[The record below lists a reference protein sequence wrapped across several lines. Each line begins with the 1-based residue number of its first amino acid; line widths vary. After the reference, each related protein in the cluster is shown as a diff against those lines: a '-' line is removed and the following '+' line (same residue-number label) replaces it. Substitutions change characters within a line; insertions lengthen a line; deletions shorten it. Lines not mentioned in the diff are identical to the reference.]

1 MKKIGGNSV
10 QQTKTAIPETM
21 LAARLHAVGQPMRVD
36 TIATPRPGPTD
47 ILLQV
52 KACGVVPNLRNVLDS
67 WQTWFPH
74 QPLPDLPATFGL
86 DAAGVVAE
94 VGERVHD
101 IMVGERVYVNPL
113 RGCGSCRACR
123 SDQIAFCRSA
133 VFQGYFGFGS
143 DAQMLFDDYPHGGLG
158 QYLAA
163 PQSSVVKLPANVSFE
178 QAARFGY
185 LGTSYSA
192 LSKSGIRP
200 GQTLLINGVSG
211 TLGVG
216 AVAFALAVG
225 VTRILGTAQDHKLL
239 ERVKALA
246 PSRIEVF
253 STRSG
258 SVADW
263 SKRLTG
269 GEGVDVAIDSLAAGA
284 PPAATLD
291 ALRSVRKGGRMIII
305 GGVSGDVP
313 VNVKWLMDNSI
324 QIIGSLWFSTAEG
337 QEIADMAAAGTLDLS
352 IFQPKTFPLSQV
364 NDLIKHIGD
373 REGGFTNFVVVP

>member
-1 MKKIGGNSV
+1 VPQS
-10 QQTKTAIPETM
+10 KTNIPETM
-21 LAARLHAVGQPMRVD
+21 LAARLHAVGQPMSVD
-36 TIATPRPGPTD
+36 TIATPRLAPSD
-47 ILLQV
+47 ILVQV
-52 KACGVVPNLRNVLDS
+52 KACGVVPNLRNVLDN

-74 QPLPDLPATFGL
+74 QPLPKLPATFGL

-94 VGERVHD
+94 VGNRVHD
-101 IMVGERVYVNPL
+101 IELGERVYVNPL

-123 SDQIAFCRSA
+123 SNQIALCRNA

-143 DAQMLFDDYPHGGLG
+143 DAQLLFDDYPHGGLG

-163 PQSSVVKLPANVSFE
+163 PQSSVVKLPAQVSFE

-192 LSKSGIRP
+192 LSKSGLRP
-200 GQTLLINGVSG
+200 GQTLLVNGVSG

-216 AVAFALAVG
+216 AVAFALALG
-225 VTRILGTAQDHKLL
+225 ATRILGAAQDHQLL

-258 SVADW
+258 SVAEW
-263 SKRLTG
+263 SKRLTD
-269 GEGVDVAIDSLAAGA
+269 GEGVDVAIDALAAGA

-324 QIIGSLWFSTAEG
+324 QLIGSLWFSTAEG

-352 IFQPKTFPLSQV
+352 IFQPKTFPLSHV
-364 NDLIKHIGD
+364 NDLVKHIGD
-373 REGGFTNFVVVP
+373 REGGFTNFVVLP